1 MADVTIYHNPKCSK
15 SRETLK
21 LLRDRGIEPEVI
33 DYQQTPLNP
42 GELDALCERLGKEPT
57 EVIRTKEALF
67 RELGLSVMDERSRW
81 EWLEL
86 LHDYPKLLE
95 RPIVVRGERA
105 AIGRPPESVLEILD

>member
-1 MADVTIYHNPKCSK
+1 MDDVFIYHNPKCSK

-21 LLRDRGIEPEVI
+21 LLRDRGVEPEVI
-33 DYQQTPLNP
+33 DYQQTPPDP
-42 GELDALCERLGKEPT
+42 GELEAICEHLGVEPT
-57 EVIRTKEALF
+57 DIVRTKESLF
-67 RELGLSVMDERSRW
+67 SELGLSVMDERSRW

-105 AIGRPPESVLEILD
+105 AIGRPPENVLALLD